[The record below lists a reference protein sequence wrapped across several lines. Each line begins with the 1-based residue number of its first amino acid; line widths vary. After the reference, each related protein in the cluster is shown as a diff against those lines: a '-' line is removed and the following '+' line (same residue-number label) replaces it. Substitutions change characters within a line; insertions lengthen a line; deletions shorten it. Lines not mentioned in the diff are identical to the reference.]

1 MAYELGLSDAGLTVP
16 RMADYLEEVRD
27 RYKQLT
33 GLDVDW
39 TRGDDFLLVPLTAIV
54 AQLLGELAEV
64 QQAVYDS
71 FDLNGATGVQLSNL
85 AQIVGVTRKRAT
97 RGQVELT
104 VTGTPGTWVTQ
115 GKLVEGGGLDGR
127 ARWRIIED
135 VMIPA
140 SGSTTVLAEADE
152 KGRVEALAG
161 QIDKIVT
168 PVSGWS
174 SVTNP
179 DDASAGRDAETDDQ
193 LRVRRAQSIQLSAG
207 VSIGSIRS
215 KLLALEFVESA
226 AVIDNPDNGTRIVEG
241 ISLVG
246 NSFLVIVSPDTLTS
260 EQEAEILRLLYD
272 NAPIGVR
279 TAGTDVV
286 GTVTG
291 ADGFEK
297 EVSFDYA
304 EELTANIVAT
314 LTMAVG
320 YSAADAGPALKLLV
334 EQHIANLLIGEPLYR
349 LQIYRLAGQVPGV
362 VGIDVLINGIDAD
375 MDPNALQQVVLGTW
389 SAVGA

>member
-1 MAYELGLSDAGLTVP
+1 MAYEIGLSDAGLTVP

-33 GLDVDW
+33 ALDVDW
-39 TRGDDFLLVPLTAIV
+39 NRADDLLLVPLTAIM
-54 AQLLGELAEV
+54 AQLLGEQAEV
-64 QQAVYDS
+64 LQAVYDS
-71 FDLNGATGVQLSNL
+71 FDVNGARGVQLSNL

-97 RGQVELT
+97 HGQAELT
-104 VTGTPGTWVTQ
+104 ATGTPGTWITI

-140 SGSTTVLAEADE
+140 SGSTTVLAEAVD
-152 KGRVEALAG
+152 KGRIEALAG
-161 QIDKIVT
+161 EIDKIVT
-168 PVSGWS
+168 PVTGWD
-174 SVTNP
+174 SVTNALA
-179 DDASAGRDAETDDQ
+179 ASAGRDAETDDQ
-193 LRVRRAQSIQLSAG
+193 LRVRRGQSIQLSAG

-215 KLLALEFVESA
+215 KVLALEFVESA
-226 AVIDNPDNGTRIVEG
+226 SVIDNPDNNTRVVEG
-241 ISLVG
+241 ISLPG
-246 NSFLVIVSPDTLTS
+246 NSFLVIVSPNTLTTGQQ
-260 EQEAEILRLLYD
+260 QELLRLLYD
-272 NAPIGVR
+272 NTPIGVR

-297 EVSFDYA
+297 EVSFDFA
-304 EELTANIVAT
+304 ESLTANIVAT

-320 YSAADAGPALKLLV
+320 YSAADAGPALQALV
-334 EQHIANLLIGEPLYR
+334 EAHIANLLIGEPLYR

-362 VGIDVLINGIDAD
+362 VAIEVTINGLNEDL
-375 MDPNALQQVVLGTW
+375 DPNALQQVVMGSW
-389 SAVGA
+389 AAVAA

>member
-1 MAYELGLSDAGLTVP
+1 MAYAPGLSDAGLEVP
-16 RMADYLEEVRD
+16 RAADYMTEVRA
-27 RYKQLT
+27 RYQLLT
-33 GLDVDW
+33 GLDVAWD
-39 TRGDDFLLVPLTAIV
+39 TGDDLYLSILTAIM
-54 AQLLGELAEV
+54 AQLLGEQAEV
-64 QQAVYDS
+64 LQAVYDS
-71 FDLNGATGVQLSNL
+71 FDVNAATGVQLSNL

-97 RGQVELT
+97 RGEVELT
-104 VTGTPGTWVTQ
+104 VTGDEGTWITV
-115 GKLVEGGGLDGR
+115 GKLVEGGGPDGR
-127 ARWRIIED
+127 ARWRIVED

-140 SGSTTVLAEADE
+140 SGSATVLAEAEE
-152 KGRVEALAG
+152 KGRLVALAG
-161 QIDKIVT
+161 EIDQIVT
-168 PVSGWS
+168 PVSGWD
-174 SVTNP
+174 SVTNAE
-179 DDASAGRDAETDDQ
+179 DASAGRDAETDDQ

-215 KLLALEFVESA
+215 KVLALEFVESA
-226 AVIDNPDNGTRIVEG
+226 AVIDNPDNNTRIVEG
-241 ISLVG
+241 VSLPG

-260 EQEAEILRLLYD
+260 EQQAELLRLLYD
-272 NAPIGVR
+272 NTPIGVR

-304 EELTANIVAT
+304 EELTANIAAT

-320 YSAADAGPALKLLV
+320 YSAADAGPALRSLV
-334 EQHIANLLIGEPLYR
+334 ESYIANLLIGEPLYR

-362 VGIDVLINGIDAD
+362 VGIEVEINGVDAD
-375 MDPNALQQVVLGTW
+375 LDPNALQQVVLGTW